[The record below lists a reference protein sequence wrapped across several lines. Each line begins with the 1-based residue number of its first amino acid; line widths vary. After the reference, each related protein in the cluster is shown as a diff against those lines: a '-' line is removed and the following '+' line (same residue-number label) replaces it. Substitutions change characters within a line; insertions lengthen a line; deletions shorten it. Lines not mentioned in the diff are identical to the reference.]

1 MGRREAIDQKQL
13 YNKLVGKFIDEQS
26 KLQSRQETLQQ
37 KMIVKKEIT
46 ARNRV
51 IKGRAQTQMRQ
62 RVKLEDLQ
70 SK

>member
-1 MGRREAIDQKQL
+1 
-13 YNKLVGKFIDEQS
+13 
-26 KLQSRQETLQQ
+26 
-37 KMIVKKEIT
+37 MIVKKEI
-46 ARNRV
+46 AAKNRV